1 MKNNTID
8 LIKELEKH
16 FMKFKNFYI
25 AILLSLIIIFC
36 WCNFCKRIL
45 DKDYQDPNHIV
56 MDMPRGGVQTRK
68 NKKLIDD
75 AKNNFGFKY

>member
-45 DKDYQDPNHIV
+45 DK
-56 MDMPRGGVQTRK
+56 
-68 NKKLIDD
+68 IDGKSD
-75 AKNNFGFKY
+75 EKIITEIKDILQKIN